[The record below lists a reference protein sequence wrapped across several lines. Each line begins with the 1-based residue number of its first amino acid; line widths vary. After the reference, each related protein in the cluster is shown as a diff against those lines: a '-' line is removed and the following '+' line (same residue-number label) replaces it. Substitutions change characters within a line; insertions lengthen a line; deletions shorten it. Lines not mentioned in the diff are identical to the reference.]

1 VKHQSKRSTA
11 GFTIVE
17 VLVAIVV
24 LGVGVVAMAGS
35 SALVTRMIGRGQRST
50 RAGQVAAQRLD
61 SLRLVAYSTTPH
73 CTNVISG
80 GPTTSPLGVT
90 QTWVV
95 TTPSAKSRQV
105 VLKLVYKNAR
115 GKTKTDTV
123 STIIGC

>member
-1 VKHQSKRSTA
+1 VTRSTK

-17 VLVAIVV
+17 VLVAIMV

-35 SALVTRMIGRGQRST
+35 SALVTRMIGRGQRAT

-61 SLRLVAYSTTPH
+61 SLRLVAFSTTPH

-80 GPTTSPLGVT
+80 GPVTSPLGVT
-90 QTWVV
+90 QSWVV
-95 TTPSAKSRQV
+95 STPATKLRRV
-105 VLKLVYKNAR
+105 DLTLVYKNAR
-115 GKTKTDTV
+115 GTTKTETV

>member
-1 VKHQSKRSTA
+1 VNRRLKRSIA

-17 VLVAIVV
+17 VLVAIMV

-61 SLRLVAYSTTPH
+61 SLRLVAFSTTPH
-73 CTNVISG
+73 CTNVTSG
-80 GPTTSPLGVT
+80 GPVTSPLGVT

-95 TTPSAKSRQV
+95 TTPSADLRQV

-115 GKTKTDTV
+115 GQTKTDTV

>member
-1 VKHQSKRSTA
+1 VKQSTA

-17 VLVAIVV
+17 VLMAVVV

-73 CTNVISG
+73 CTNVVSG
-80 GPTTSPLGVT
+80 GPVTSPLGVT
-90 QTWVV
+90 QSWVV
-95 TTPSAKSRQV
+95 STPAALTGDVRQV
-105 VLKLVYKNAR
+105 ILKLVYKNAR